1 MLPSNLSCV
10 SFADLSSRPSYV
22 PDDNEPDDRFWVLTL
37 GPSFRYVIPSFDV
50 LAVELRQMR
59 VGGDSKGAGQV
70 YDIFIRAFDVSLMK
84 KPCIDESKGLSEY
97 RGETSGETRK
107 VTS

>member
-22 PDDNEPDDRFWVLTL
+22 PDDNESDDRFWVLTL

-59 VGGDSKGAGQV
+59 VGGDSKGVGQV
-70 YDIFIRAFDVSLMK
+70 YDIFIRADDVSLMK
-84 KPCIDESKGLSEY
+84 KPCIDE
-97 RGETSGETRK
+97 
-107 VTS
+107 

>member
-37 GPSFRYVIPSFDV
+37 GPSFRYVIPSLDV

-70 YDIFIRAFDVSLMK
+70 YDIFIRADDVSLMK
-84 KPCIDESKGLSEY
+84 KPILQ
-97 RGETSGETRK
+97 R
-107 VTS
+107 

>member
-10 SFADLSSRPSYV
+10 SFGDLSSRPSYV

-37 GPSFRYVIPSFDV
+37 GPSFRYVISSFDV

-70 YDIFIRAFDVSLMK
+70 YDIFIRADDVSQMK
-84 KPCIDESKGLSEY
+84 KTYPALMRVKDYLNIEVRPRVRREK
-97 RGETSGETRK
+97 
-107 VTS
+107 

>member
-1 MLPSNLSCV
+1 MLPPSNLSCV

-22 PDDNEPDDRFWVLTL
+22 PDDNEPDDPFWVLTL

-70 YDIFIRAFDVSLMK
+70 YVIFIRADDVSLMK
-84 KPCIDESKGLSEY
+84 NYPALMRVKDYLNIEVRPRVRREK
-97 RGETSGETRK
+97 
-107 VTS
+107 